1 MTRHNRLH
9 LPIGNSSGGK
19 TIPMDDPRTATH
31 DRLHL
36 YLDTCSIADPN
47 ALNRLSGYDVFPKS
61 ERLTQ
66 PNHTK
71 ITRN

>member
-1 MTRHNRLH
+1 
-9 LPIGNSSGGK
+9 
-19 TIPMDDPRTATH
+19 MDDPRTATH
-31 DRLHL
+31 DRPHL
-36 YLDTCSIADPN
+36 YIDTCSIADPN

>member
-1 MTRHNRLH
+1 
-9 LPIGNSSGGK
+9 
-19 TIPMDDPRTATH
+19 MDGFRTSTH

-36 YLDTCSIADPN
+36 CLDTFIIADPN
-47 ALNRLSGYDVFPKS
+47 ALNRLSGYDVLPKS
-61 ERLTQ
+61 KRLTQ